1 MDDRQ
6 GHTRQLTHAWLTG
19 APHGPGK
26 GSSDGAMAV
35 WPQGRALVVGSAVGR
50 DVCGNLGGPSTGGGA
65 PSSRLLHACA
75 TPWPSPPRP
84 VVRVTRAVAPG
95 EESAWSADG
104 PRRCGPVAAP
114 CSVYSYHPD
123 WADAARLSSQA
134 AARAAARAAAL
145 RVAGPQLDAGQGAP
159 TGVGAADRSHGNSRR
174 EARSLVRMRPRQ
186 LVAWPPHWKRPK
198 SPQPSISQNLECA
211 ILYARQ

>member
-6 GHTRQLTHAWLTG
+6 GQTRQLTHARMTG
-19 APHGPGK
+19 APQGPGK
-26 GSSDGAMAV
+26 GSSDGSMAI

-50 DVCGNLGGPSTGGGA
+50 DVCGNRGGPPPGGGA

-84 VVRVTRAVAPG
+84 GVRVTLAGAPG

-114 CSVYSYHPD
+114 WSGDSYHPD
-123 WADAARLSSQA
+123 WADAARLSRQA
-134 AARAAARAAAL
+134 APRAAPRAAAL
-145 RVAGPQLDAGQGAP
+145 GVASPQLDAGQSAA
-159 TGVGAADRSHGNSRR
+159 TSVG
-174 EARSLVRMRPRQ
+174 E
-186 LVAWPPHWKRPK
+186 
-198 SPQPSISQNLECA
+198 
-211 ILYARQ
+211 